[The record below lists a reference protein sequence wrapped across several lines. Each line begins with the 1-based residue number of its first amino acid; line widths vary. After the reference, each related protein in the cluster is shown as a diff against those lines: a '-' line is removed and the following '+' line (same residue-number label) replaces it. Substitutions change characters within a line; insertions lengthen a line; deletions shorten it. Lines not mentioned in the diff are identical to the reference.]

1 MPAAPPSDRR
11 GHESAFPRALPG
23 SSTPA
28 CCAVARQRRPSSASR
43 RCVPSE
49 TLVRPDGLPCPFVAS
64 YLRAMSRLG
73 FLGLVV
79 VSAAACG
86 GAAAGS
92 APSSDVAVSVDA
104 TEVGARDVMPDV
116 PSDEGVVDLGPVAR
130 WGTVSLVET
139 HPEGPPVQ
147 QIVNA
152 VFATS
157 TLYGTPVAT
166 FGECGY
172 YELPTRD
179 ALVAG
184 AVTFTRGDAGYA
196 LAPEPVAPGISYP
209 TEIARP
215 GHKESGDRANTQA
228 AHRLPPESDC
238 TVWLSC
244 RRAGGD
250 RRVWCWLR
258 SAAPSPLAPLA
269 HIRSTDCHPAHHRK
283 RCGYALRRH
292 HRQWERRAP
301 PAAAE
306 SAP

>member
-1 MPAAPPSDRR
+1 
-11 GHESAFPRALPG
+11 
-23 SSTPA
+23 
-28 CCAVARQRRPSSASR
+28 
-43 RCVPSE
+43 
-49 TLVRPDGLPCPFVAS
+49 
-64 YLRAMSRLG
+64 MSRLA

-92 APSSDVAVSVDA
+92 APSSDVAASVDA
-104 TEVGARDVMPDV
+104 TEVGARDVTPDV

-209 TEIARP
+209 TERLPDGLNLFVP
-215 GHKESGDRANTQA
+215 GATVTATAPGASFPGFSLAVTAPAPFEGFVAPANFSRSVDRTLTWTPGSGDRIRIELNGFDTTSHLLTCDTADDGSFVVPHEGVA
-228 AHRLPPESDC
+228 RFP
-238 TVWLSC
+238 
-244 RRAGGD
+244 AG
-250 RRVWCWLR
+250 V
-258 SAAPSPLAPLA
+258 SAAYLILWRSN
-269 HIRSTDCHPAHHRK
+269 IRTARQGD
-283 RCGYALRRH
+283 ALI
-292 HRQWERRAP
+292 EFNV
-301 PAAAE
+301 AAATLHTRPI
-306 SAP
+306 AP